1 MAHPYIRMLLLGVL
15 GTCLAPNFALSV
27 SQQESALILPDQA
40 TLGAENAD
48 ERVENAIQEAPEPDS
63 AAQGDEIPVDGQA
76 VTGQNARMTFMI
88 IQPEGVQQM
97 TITATGWDRNGLVG
111 PGGEI
116 SWLIIDPK
124 DVWRLYPRLMGP
136 KQAQTWLDLGHILLQ
151 APDDLFAQKHSG
163 QAFRRAIAIDPAMG
177 DRIAVI
183 KREVAQQL
191 ATETEAEKT
200 RSAHDVHRT
209 SPEVGPWPEGIWP
222 PEPLEQR
229 AERRAEVQ
237 EFVESVLEPR
247 PEKWKYKDED
257 NFLVAHG
264 GLDNHE
270 LALIS
275 TELKKHLQRLDKYIP
290 QEGYLQ
296 GSDHFYGP
304 VGVIVSK
311 KQDDF
316 RILEVDAFRQMT
328 GPDVI
333 GITHYKEPIVVL
345 HVSKTK
351 TAEAFN
357 EILRQQLT
365 LGYLHRHI
373 SPDRLPIWV
382 QEGVGPALVM
392 LDISQEPIEIADHD
406 LGVRA
411 IRSGANPG
419 HIFSMTY
426 TSEQW
431 PGSENIG
438 PTLGYLTMLAMLR
451 IYPEQTLKWIRA
463 MKFGVP
469 WATALSETMDMT
481 PDQLANLVAQYW
493 RVND

>member
-1 MAHPYIRMLLLGVL
+1 MAHPFIRTLLLGVL
-15 GTCLAPNFALSV
+15 GPCLVPNFALSA
-27 SQQESALILPDQA
+27 SQYESALMRPDQG

-48 ERVENAIQEAPEPDS
+48 ERVENGVQAVPDPDS
-63 AAQGDEIPVDGQA
+63 AAQGDELPVDGQA
-76 VTGQNARMTFMI
+76 VTGQNARMSFMVFE
-88 IQPEGVQQM
+88 PEGVRKM

-111 PGGEI
+111 PAGEI
-116 SWLIIDPK
+116 SWRVIDPK

-151 APDDLFAQKHSG
+151 TPEDLFAQKHSA
-163 QAFRRAIAIDPAMG
+163 QAFGRAIAIDPAM
-177 DRIAVI
+177 RERVTAI

-191 ATETEAEKT
+191 AADTEAKKI
-200 RSAHDVHRT
+200 RSAQGVHRT

-229 AERRAEVQ
+229 AARRVEVRD
-237 EFVESVLEPR
+237 FVDSVLEPR
-247 PEKWKYKDED
+247 PEKWMYHDGD

-264 GLDNHE
+264 GIDSGE

-275 TELKKHLQRLDKYIP
+275 TELKKHLHRLGKYIP

-304 VGVIVSK
+304 VGVIVSD

-333 GITHYKEPIVVL
+333 GITHYKGPIVVL
-345 HVSKTK
+345 HVSKK
-351 TAEAFN
+351 KSVEAFN

-392 LDISQEPIEIADHD
+392 LDGIREPIEIADHD

-411 IRSGANPG
+411 IRSGANLG
-419 HIFSMTY
+419 DIFSMTY
-426 TSEQW
+426 TSDQW

-438 PTLGYLTMLAMLR
+438 PTLGYLTMLAMFR
-451 IYPEQTLKWIRA
+451 IYPEQTLKWIRT

-469 WATALSETMDMT
+469 WAKALSETMDMT
-481 PDQLANLVAQYW
+481 PDQLANLVTQYW